1 MKLEYQD
8 GDVTVYSSDPLRGT
22 LELVGDDD
30 DVHTL
35 MLDEEHAAWL
45 ISALAQFL
53 AQGDELGTS
62 ERFGTA

>member
-53 AQGDELGTS
+53 ARGDELDTS
-62 ERFGTA
+62 ELFGTA